1 MGMTLARLAE
11 IVQQTVQM
19 EKHPERVE
27 VVISTEVPYMT
38 CGQKP
43 CTGVR
48 CVGMGIDWEA
58 NQFRITP
65 EEKVM
70 CLKDNVPQ
78 KVLEWEGR
86 YHCPKCEHMLS
97 KKKDKDIRYC
107 SRCGT
112 GVRWDA

>member
-1 MGMTLARLAE
+1 MTLDKFAE
-11 IVQQTVQM
+11 TVQSIMQM

-27 VVISTEVPYMT
+27 VVISTELPYMT
-38 CGQKP
+38 YGQRP
-43 CTGVR
+43 CTDVRYVYMGV
-48 CVGMGIDWEA
+48 DWEA
-58 NQFRITP
+58 GQLRIMP

-70 CLKDNVPQ
+70 CLKDNVPY
-78 KVLEWEGR
+78 KVLEWDGR
-86 YHCPKCEHMLS
+86 YHCPKCEYMLS

>member
-1 MGMTLARLAE
+1 MTLDKFAE
-11 IVQQTVQM
+11 TVQSIAQM
-19 EKHPERVE
+19 EKYPERVK
-27 VVISTEVPYMT
+27 VVISTELPYMT

-43 CTGVR
+43 CTDVRGVN
-48 CVGMGIDWEA
+48 MGFDWEA
-58 NQFRITP
+58 GQLRITP

>member
-1 MGMTLARLAE
+1 MGMTVRRLKE
-11 IVQQTVQM
+11 IVDFAM
-19 EKHPERVE
+19 EVERHPEKAE
-27 VVISTEVPYMT
+27 VVINIELPYAT
-38 CGQKP
+38 CGARP
-43 CTGVR
+43 CIGVL
-48 CVGMGIDWEA
+48 CAGMGFDWEA
-58 NQFRITP
+58 GQFRITP